1 MSRLIA
7 DWLEHIP
14 TNRQSRIDHITGL
27 ILSLKPDAFE
37 STEILEALEVALIRR
52 YEGDETE
59 ALHYSNHLK
68 QALDRLDRD
77 EQTNMK
83 DDDDWAYEDHIARRV
98 L

>member
-37 STEILEALEVALIRR
+37 TTEILEALEVALIRR

-68 QALDRLDRD
+68 QALDRLDRG
-77 EQTNMK
+77 EQTK

>member
-1 MSRLIA
+1 MGLLS
-7 DWLEHIP
+7 DYLEHIP
-14 TNRQSRIDHITGL
+14 QNRQSRVDHITGL
-27 ILSLKPDAFE
+27 ILPLLPDAME
-37 STEILEALEVALIRR
+37 AVEILEALEVALIRR

-83 DDDDWAYEDHIARRV
+83 DDEDWGYEDHIARRV

>member
-37 STEILEALEVALIRR
+37 TTEILEALEVALIRR

-68 QALDRLDRD
+68 QALDRLDRG
-77 EQTNMK
+77 EQTK
-83 DDDDWAYEDHIARRV
+83 DDEDWAYEDHIARRV

>member
-1 MSRLIA
+1 MNRLIA

-14 TNRQSRIDHITGL
+14 TNRQARVDHITGL

-77 EQTNMK
+77 EQTK
-83 DDDDWAYEDHIARRV
+83 DDEDWAYEDHIARRV

>member
-1 MSRLIA
+1 MEMGLLS
-7 DWLEHIP
+7 DYLEHIP
-14 TNRQSRIDHITGL
+14 QNRQSRVDHITGL

-37 STEILEALEVALIRR
+37 TTEILEALEVALIRR

-68 QALDRLDRD
+68 QALDRLDRG
-77 EQTNMK
+77 EQTK